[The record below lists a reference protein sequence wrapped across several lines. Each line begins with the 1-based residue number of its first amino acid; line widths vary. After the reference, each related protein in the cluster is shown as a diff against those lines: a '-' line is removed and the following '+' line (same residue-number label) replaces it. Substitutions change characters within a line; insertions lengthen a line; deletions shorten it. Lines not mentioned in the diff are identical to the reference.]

1 MSKVWLNS
9 SGKLLVDSSGRPYLC
24 DHCPCG
30 GGGGDNPPGIYGSK
44 KTLTVNVDVSWTG
57 LLPANGYFQIAVRFI
72 VGDLI
77 KGRHKLTASEKYNSD
92 SDDGTGDCSI
102 GIYASGESGT
112 IRRTITITIIDT
124 KHSENCKDMPDL
136 RFNVIKPVETGGVT
150 VESYTNNSTHSVVCE
165 DITDDEE
172 FK

>member
-24 DHCPCG
+24 NHCPCG
-30 GGGGDNPPGIYGSK
+30 GGYESK
-44 KTLTVNVDVSWTG
+44 KTLTINVDVSWTG
-57 LLPANGYFQIAVRFI
+57 LSPANDYFQFAVRFFI
-72 VGDLI
+72 GTII
-77 KGRHKLTASEKYNSD
+77 KGRHKLTASEPYNSY
-92 SDDGTGDCSI
+92 SDDGTGACSI

-112 IRRTITITIIDT
+112 IRRTITVTIFDT
-124 KHSENCKDMPDL
+124 KYSENCEDMPDL
-136 RFNVIKPVETGGVT
+136 RFNVIEPVETGEVT
-150 VESYTNNSTHSVVCE
+150 VESYTDNSTHSVVCE

>member
-30 GGGGDNPPGIYGSK
+30 GGGGDNPPVIYGSK

-57 LLPANGYFQIAVRFI
+57 LYPANGYFLIAVRFI
-72 VGDLI
+72 IGTLI
-77 KGRHKLTASEKYNSD
+77 ENRHKIITSEPFTSED
-92 SDDGTGDCSI
+92 SI

-112 IRRTITITIIDT
+112 IRRTITVTIIDK

-136 RFNVIKPVETGGVT
+136 RFNVIEPVETGGVT

>member
-30 GGGGDNPPGIYGSK
+30 GGGGDNPPIIYGSK

-57 LLPANGYFQIAVRFI
+57 LSTADGYFLIAVRFLI
-72 VGDLI
+72 GTLI
-77 KGRHKLTASEKYNSD
+77 KGRHKIITSEPFTSEN
-92 SDDGTGDCSI
+92 SI

-112 IRRTITITIIDT
+112 IRRTITVTIIDT
-124 KHSENCKDMPDL
+124 EYSENCEDMPELDL
-136 RFNVIKPVETGGVT
+136 NIITPEATGGVT

-165 DITDDEE
+165 DITDNGE
-172 FK
+172 FD

>member
-30 GGGGDNPPGIYGSK
+30 GGGGDNPPDGSK
-44 KTLTVNVDVSWTG
+44 KTLTINVDVSWTG
-57 LLPANGYFQIAVRFI
+57 LYPEDGYFRIAVRFSI
-72 VGDLI
+72 GKLI
-77 KGRHKLTASEKYNSD
+77 EGRHKIIASEGYNST
-92 SDDGTGDCSI
+92 SDDGTGACSI
-102 GIYASGESGT
+102 GIDARGESGT

-124 KHSENCKDMPDL
+124 EYSENCEDMPYL
-136 RFNVIKPVETGGVT
+136 EFNVIEPVSTGEVT

-165 DITDDEE
+165 DITDDGE
-172 FK
+172 FD